1 MNSSFLRE
9 LLRESAGLV
18 VIMNRGM
25 ARGQDRR
32 DSEEE
37 EKEDKDAGVS
47 DDALD
52 LIDEDEEDDF
62 GMTDESDDDK
72 GWE

>member
-1 MNSSFLRE
+1 
-9 LLRESAGLV
+9 
-18 VIMNRGM
+18 M
-25 ARGQDRR
+25 AREQGRR
-32 DSEEE
+32 GDDEE
-37 EKEDKDAGVS
+37 EKEDADAGVS

-52 LIDEDEEDDF
+52 LLDEDEEEDF

>member
-1 MNSSFLRE
+1 
-9 LLRESAGLV
+9 
-18 VIMNRGM
+18 M
-25 ARGQDRR
+25 ARGHDRR
-32 DSEEE
+32 HDDEE

-62 GMTDESDDDK
+62 AMTEEPEDDK